1 MSNVQQTSNGT
12 EGEQIDIPAGIVNFL
27 QKRNGMI
34 ALSTKSRYWVSDI
47 VSCERKSYYKGLG
60 IDEEELLKDPT
71 IEGMWDT
78 VRGDFLHQMTYAYKW
93 REMDI
98 EHYIL
103 LKDGRT
109 AVVAGRLDMYD
120 WRTKTIIDLKTTKFI
135 KWQIKQGF
143 LPKLEHILQV
153 QCYNT
158 IFSQVLPIESLTI
171 VYADMSDIVAYKI
184 QKRDLTEWM
193 KRRIQEIED
202 SLFDRNVP
210 IGEVSG
216 LCKYCRFQTRCYND
230 RNGLTEK
237 PLSRPRSSYN
247 PNSEGA
253 WPNTIAL

>member
-1 MSNVQQTSNGT
+1 MSKVQQTTST
-12 EGEQIDIPAGIVNFL
+12 IAEAEQMDLPGGIISFL
-27 QKRNGMI
+27 HKRNGMVASSI
-34 ALSTKSRYWVSDI
+34 KSRYWVSDI
-47 VSCERKSYYKGLG
+47 VACQRKIYYKGLR
-60 IDEEELLKDPT
+60 IEEEELLNDAT
-71 IEGMWDT
+71 IESMWDT

-93 REMDI
+93 REMDL
-98 EHYIL
+98 EHHIP

-109 AVVAGRLDMYD
+109 AVMVGRLDMYD

-158 IFSQVLPIESLTI
+158 IFSQLLPIGNLSI
-171 VYADMSDIVAYKI
+171 VYADMADIVAYKI
-184 QKRDLTEWM
+184 QRRDLTEWI

-202 SLFDRNVP
+202 SLLDNNVP

-230 RNGLTEK
+230 RNGLTDK
-237 PLSRPRSSYN
+237 PISRPTTVCN
-247 PNSEGA
+247 TKNEGE
-253 WPNTIAL
+253 